1 MRAFWCAPIASPHS
15 CSHSVTHSTV
25 HVTGHARV
33 KLHVFQ
39 RKGSLVYDL
48 PPPGLLVLR
57 SRQRGEGSTS
67 IAGSAGAV
75 LCSVPVQGATAP
87 LTQLPAPQHEEPD
100 FMHPGLSVDDV
111 DAVAT
116 STLTP
121 EAAAAQKLAFLKLV
135 AASKE
140 LTPDMT
146 VLHLMAAACDPD
158 SKVRRSCSMIN

>member
-1 MRAFWCAPIASPHS
+1 M
-15 CSHSVTHSTV
+15 
-25 HVTGHARV
+25 
-33 KLHVFQ
+33 
-39 RKGSLVYDL
+39 
-48 PPPGLLVLR
+48 
-57 SRQRGEGSTS
+57 
-67 IAGSAGAV
+67 
-75 LCSVPVQGATAP
+75 QGATAP

-158 SKVRRSCSMIN
+158 SKVRHTCSMISDCPGMGSSCYSHNALRRDNFPDSIWRTTIGSLFARYI